1 MSRKAYDTHLAEPL
15 RKKLKDQRDKVKVLL
30 TVYGVPS
37 HVGPEEPTADE
48 KKEIEK
54 IDKELEPLR
63 KQQRELQDDI
73 DRLQKL
79 GKDEN
84 TQEGKDLAQRRKKRT
99 EVETKVRPLEARRK
113 HPPRAE

>member
-63 KQQRELQDDI
+63 KQLKELQDDI

-84 TQEGKDLAQRRKKRT
+84 SQEGKDLAQPPKDRANLPT
-99 EVETKVRPLEARRK
+99 NL
-113 HPPRAE
+113 HPPHAPPHN